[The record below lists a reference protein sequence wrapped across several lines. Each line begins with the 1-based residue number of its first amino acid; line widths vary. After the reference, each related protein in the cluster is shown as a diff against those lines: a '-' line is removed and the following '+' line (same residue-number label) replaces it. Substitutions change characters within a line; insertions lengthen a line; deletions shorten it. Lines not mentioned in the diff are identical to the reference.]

1 MKYKPVT
8 RLRVDLNIEN
18 EEIYVGDLAWSFERR
33 TAAFQYKPEF
43 LTRRIWISPFNLPNK
58 LELQPADVRI
68 FAGIHGVFND
78 SLPDGWG
85 RLLLDRR
92 LQKAG
97 FDYRL
102 LTPLDRLS
110 VVGLH
115 GMGALTYTPIIYDH
129 HKYEENHDLDWF
141 VDQVE
146 RVQAQLET
154 AEIDALQAAQGGSA
168 GARPK
173 LMIGLSQDRSR
184 FIFDYGQ
191 PLEDGFQQW
200 IVKSRSKDDPDEIG
214 REEYAYA
221 EMARA
226 AGLQMTDTH
235 VISTAKGNHLFA
247 TRRFDRGKT
256 GRIHMHTASGLTG
269 ADHTV
274 PSLNYEQLH
283 NLTLVLTKNHVE
295 VMRLFR
301 HMVFNVLAHN
311 RDDHSKNHAFVM
323 DKKGTWVVSPAYDLT
338 FSSGPGG
345 EHSLS
350 INGEGRQPTVRDML
364 AVAKGASI
372 KEADAKAIID
382 EVYASIEN
390 WRYFADQVGLSKARI
405 IEIDNILNPKRGL

>member
-1 MKYKPVT
+1 MKYKPVS

-18 EEIYVGDLAWSFERR
+18 EEIYVGDLAWSSERR
-33 TAAFQYKPEF
+33 AAAFQYRPEF
-43 LTRRIWISPFNLPNK
+43 LARRMWISPFNLPNK
-58 LELQPADVRI
+58 IELQPADVRT

-97 FDYRL
+97 VDYRK

-115 GMGALTYTPIIYDH
+115 GMGALTYTPVIDDRHQYD
-129 HKYEENHDLDWF
+129 ENHDLDWF

-146 RVQAQLET
+146 QVQAQLET

-173 LMIGLSQDRSR
+173 LMIGLSQDRSH

-200 IVKSRSKDDPDEIG
+200 IVKSRSKDDPEEIG

-226 AGLQMTDTH
+226 AGLQMADAH

-247 TRRFDRGKT
+247 TRRFDRGNT

-274 PSLNYEQLH
+274 PALNYEQLH
-283 NLTLVLTKNHVE
+283 NLTQVLTKNHVE

-323 DKKGTWVVSPAYDLT
+323 DKKGTWTISPAYDLT

-350 INGEGRQPTVRDML
+350 INGEGHHPTVRDML

-390 WRYFADQVGLSKARI
+390 WRYFADQAGLSKARMM
-405 IEIDNILNPKRGL
+405 EIDNVLNPKRRL